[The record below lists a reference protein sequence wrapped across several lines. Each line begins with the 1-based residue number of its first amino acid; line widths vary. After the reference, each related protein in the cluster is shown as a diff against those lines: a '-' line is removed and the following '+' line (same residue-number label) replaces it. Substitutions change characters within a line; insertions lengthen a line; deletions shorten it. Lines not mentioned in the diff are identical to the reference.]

1 MQVRYPTQ
9 DMKSHLPCRNGRAIG
24 SCWELIGGA
33 GVVRIKATS
42 LLGPGDTRDGWTIQL
57 SVPELS
63 AFSFDGCA
71 DNFSRWTDGKEFVTA
86 VKKGSERMITDK
98 TRVKEELT
106 EMGGDFVIRVGV
118 VMIGGNRLALSM
130 GAAPVSLERMKDL
143 CTRKGA
149 KMGSARIPVMELKL
163 STAREDGNV
172 KRLDYCI
179 SESMWPEGPRGW
191 LLFPL
196 VEVLGEGSSNSA
208 DKLPESEGVRR
219 EMWERFRAMYLPT
232 PVKDVFKYYDTTEV
246 EGVEKTT
253 KEWPGEDK
261 RPKER
266 WPQYKRLDGI
276 TEESESEG
284 KTGSYTSFSFMGV

>member
-1 MQVRYPTQ
+1 M
-9 DMKSHLPCRNGRAIG
+9 
-24 SCWELIGGA
+24 
-33 GVVRIKATS
+33 
-42 LLGPGDTRDGWTIQL
+42 
-57 SVPELS
+57 
-63 AFSFDGCA
+63 
-71 DNFSRWTDGKEFVTA
+71 
-86 VKKGSERMITDK
+86 
-98 TRVKEELT
+98 
-106 EMGGDFVIRVGV
+106 
-118 VMIGGNRLALSM
+118 
-130 GAAPVSLERMKDL
+130 
-143 CTRKGA
+143 
-149 KMGSARIPVMELKL
+149 
-163 STAREDGNV
+163 
-172 KRLDYCI
+172 
-179 SESMWPEGPRGW
+179 
-191 LLFPL
+191 FPL